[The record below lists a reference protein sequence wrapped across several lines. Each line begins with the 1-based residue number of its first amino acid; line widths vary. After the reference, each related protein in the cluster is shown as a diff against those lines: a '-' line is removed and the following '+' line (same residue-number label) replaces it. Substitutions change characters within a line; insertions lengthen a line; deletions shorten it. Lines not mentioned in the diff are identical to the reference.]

1 MKKWFKISLVGLLV
15 VGAVAVLMTGIAMAQ
30 EETPTTPENTL
41 PYQGKPGMRGFD
53 RGLGGE
59 AGLAAAAE
67 ALGMTTEELSAE
79 LWAGKTLADI
89 AEEKGVDLVEL
100 QASVQAA
107 AQAARVTQM
116 QDAINQAVE
125 AGTITQENADWL
137 LEGIQKG
144 FIPGFGF
151 AGGGRGGHHGR
162 GDFMG
167 GEFFGQPEPAVPS
180 GSSSNS

>member
-1 MKKWFKISLVGLLV
+1 MKKLFKISLVGLLV
-15 VGAVAVLMTGIAMAQ
+15 VGAVAVLMTGIALAQ

-41 PYQGKPGMRGFD
+41 PAPGMRGFG

-59 AGLAAAAE
+59 TGLAAAAE

-100 QASVQAA
+100 QATVQSAV
-107 AQAARVTQM
+107 QAARVSAM

-137 LEGIQKG
+137 LEGIEQG

-151 AGGGRGGHHGR
+151 GLGGRGGHGR
-162 GDFMG
+162 SGGMRG
-167 GEFFGQPEPAVPS
+167 GEFFDQSAPALQTSP
-180 GSSSNS
+180 SSSG

>member
-1 MKKWFKISLVGLLV
+1 MKKLFKISLVGLLV
-15 VGAVAVLMTGIAMAQ
+15 VGAVAVLMTGIALAQ

-41 PYQGKPGMRGFD
+41 PDPGMRGYG

-59 AGLAAAAE
+59 TGLAAAAE

-89 AEEKGVDLVEL
+89 AEEKGVDLVDL
-100 QASVQAA
+100 QATVQSAV
-107 AQAARVTQM
+107 QAARVSAM

-137 LEGIQKG
+137 LEGIEQG

-151 AGGGRGGHHGR
+151 GLGGRGGHRGH
-162 GDFMG
+162 GDFTG
-167 GEFFGQPEPAVPS
+167 GRSFDQSTPELQTSP
-180 GSSSNS
+180 SSSG

>member
-1 MKKWFKISLVGLLV
+1 MKKLFKISLVGLLV
-15 VGAVAVLMTGIAMAQ
+15 VGAVAVLMTGIALAQ

-41 PYQGKPGMRGFD
+41 PAPGMRGFG

-59 AGLAAAAE
+59 TGLAAAAE

-89 AEEKGVDLVEL
+89 AEEKGIDLVEL
-100 QASVQAA
+100 QATVQSAVQAA
-107 AQAARVTQM
+107 QVSAM

-137 LEGIQKG
+137 LEGIEQG

-151 AGGGRGGHHGR
+151 GLGGRGGHGR
-162 GDFMG
+162 SGGMRG
-167 GEFFGQPEPAVPS
+167 GEFFDQSAPALQTSP
-180 GSSSNS
+180 SSSG

>member
-15 VGAVAVLMTGIAMAQ
+15 VGAVAVLMTGIALAQ
-30 EETPTTPENTL
+30 EETPTTPENTQ
-41 PYQGKPGMRGFD
+41 PFPRMRGNE

-100 QASVQAA
+100 YSTVQEAVT
-107 AQAARVTQM
+107 AARVTAM

-125 AGTITQENADWL
+125 AGNITQENADWL
-137 LEGIQKG
+137 LEGIDKG

-151 AGGGRGGHHGR
+151 GLGGRGGHRGL
-162 GDFMG
+162 GDFKG
-167 GEFFGQPEPAVPS
+167 GGFFGQSAPAFQASPS
-180 GSSSNS
+180 TSG